1 MLTKEQKA
9 QIVENLKEKLEKQKI
24 VIITNFQGL
33 KTDSLREL
41 REELK
46 KINGEYKISKKTLI
60 KLALEKTKLKGLI
73 DLDQFNTSIGLAFGY
88 SDPVSS
94 AKIINK
100 TSKNFEQFEILG
112 GIMDNQVLSPKDIK
126 ELANIPSK
134 VELISK
140 LIGSIN
146 SPLSGFINVLKGNI
160 RGLVYVLKAIASES

>member
-9 QIVENLKEKLEKQKI
+9 QIVENLKEKLDKQKI

-33 KTDSLREL
+33 KTDSLQEL

-46 KINGEYKISKKTLI
+46 KINGEYKIAKKTLI

-73 DLDQFNTSIGLAFGY
+73 DLDQFDTSIGLVFGY
-88 SDPVSS
+88 NDPVSP